1 MIRLWRLATWAM
13 LRLFFWFHFETIK
26 DSKQYSQVQGKSL
39 VCFFCCCSYPGEALF
54 TSLQMGII
62 STVCVTSYWA
72 LLLLS
77 RSGIGVP
84 LKDGYGIWKTEE
96 WLYNRC
102 FPFFYRHLV
111 LILTVCVQ
119 CMSILEHETLLWIKK
134 YPATLCNLK

>member
-111 LILTVCVQ
+111 LHTYSLCSVHVNSRTWNVTMNQKVPSYTV
-119 CMSILEHETLLWIKK
+119 
-134 YPATLCNLK
+134 